1 MFFMQGQLTSLNEGS
16 AQEKETK
23 EDESVLEPLITD
35 QERNTSVVKSVM
47 TH

>member
-16 AQEKETK
+16 SEEKETK
-23 EDESVLEPLITD
+23 EDESVFEPLITD